1 MISFTIPDI
10 ITKIFFV
17 LNKRSRVSK
26 RSLKTHPP
34 HHRIFTF
41 YPTRK
46 IVLDK
51 SIETITPRIP
61 MRLLALAVAL
71 FAILSLALGLSGSD
85 VQAIGLG
92 VVGLLLS
99 VTTWRAAQMS
109 RFLQIFA
116 AIFATEY
123 LVFGAMITLSAHALW
138 PAALEGF
145 TVPESLPVTV
155 GVFGLII
162 YAISY
167 LPGIVAIMRIADR
180 FFDGRDVVTVRL
192 WPFPAYTIVEQTLA
206 RGFVVFLVVVN
217 QAQVGISVR
226 LSYFNRDWFNAI
238 QEKNSEAFWSLLYTV
253 FFFWAA
259 IYIVSA
265 IIEYVVQSQ
274 LMIRWRRWLTARYVS
289 DWLDQGSHY
298 RMALAGGGADNPDQR
313 ISDDVDEFINRTYS
327 FSISLL
333 STTSS
338 LVSFSIILWT
348 ISANFTIPGT
358 EIAIPGFLFWVAC
371 LYSGFGTLVTHLIG
385 RRLIGLYF
393 NQQKFEANFRFSLAR
408 LREYAEQ
415 IALLKGEPT
424 ERGLLMGK
432 FGEVIQN
439 FLAIVSLRK
448 LLMAFTSGYGQI
460 SPLIPYVV
468 AAPFYFLGKIQLGVL
483 TQTASAFGRVE
494 GALSFFIDAYTS
506 VAAYLA
512 VIRRLTGFDT
522 SIDAARQLGKS
533 PPSILERRSDE
544 PSLRVSALK
553 LALPNG
559 TALAEANLAFQRG
572 EAVLISGPSG
582 SGKSTLL
589 RAISGIW
596 PYGVGEVI
604 VPNGATLLLLPQKPY
619 LPQGSLREC
628 VAYPAS
634 PNTYSD
640 AELTSALAASGLG
653 RISDALDDHANWSQ
667 RLSGGEQQRLAIAR
681 ALLTKPDWLF
691 LDEATSALD
700 EESEAQLYTALKD
713 RLPTTTLISIGHRST
728 LKAFHSA
735 AVRMEAIE
743 GGGFTAVRV

>member
-1 MISFTIPDI
+1 
-10 ITKIFFV
+10 
-17 LNKRSRVSK
+17 
-26 RSLKTHPP
+26 
-34 HHRIFTF
+34 
-41 YPTRK
+41 
-46 IVLDK
+46 
-51 SIETITPRIP
+51 
-61 MRLLALAVAL
+61 MRLLAVAIAL
-71 FAILSLALGLSGSD
+71 FALVSLGLGLFESD

-92 VVGLLLS
+92 IVGGLLA
-99 VTTWRAAQMS
+99 VTTWRAHGMS

-116 AIFATEY
+116 AIFASEY
-123 LVFGAMITLSAHALW
+123 LAFGIIITLGAHDLW
-138 PAALEGF
+138 PASLEALA
-145 TVPESLPVTV
+145 VPESLPVTV
-155 GVFGLII
+155 GVFGLIV
-162 YAISY
+162 YAISFI
-167 LPGIVAIMRIADR
+167 PGIAAIMRIADR
-180 FFDGRDVVTVRL
+180 FFDGRDRVMVRL
-192 WPFPAYTIVEQTLA
+192 WPLPAFTVIEQTMA

-253 FFFWAA
+253 FLFWAS

-274 LMIRWRRWLTARYVS
+274 LMIRWRRWLTARYVA
-289 DWLDQGSHY
+289 DWLDHGSHY

-313 ISDDVDEFINRTYS
+313 IADDVDDFISRTYN

-333 STTSS
+333 SSTSS

-371 LYSGFGTLVTHLIG
+371 LYSGFGTLMTHLIG
-385 RRLIGLYF
+385 RKLIGLYF

-432 FGEVIQN
+432 FRDVISN
-439 FLAIVSLRK
+439 FLSIVSLRK

-494 GALSFFIDAYTS
+494 GSLSFFIDAYTS

-512 VIRRLTGFDT
+512 VIQRLTGFDS
-522 SIDAARQLGKS
+522 SIEAARQLGKT
-533 PPSILERRSDE
+533 PLAIAEHRSDT
-544 PSLRVSALK
+544 PSLQVKALR
-553 LALPNG
+553 LALPDG
-559 TALAEANLAFQRG
+559 SVIVETDLTFQPG
-572 EAVLISGPSG
+572 EAVLVSGPSG

-589 RAISGIW
+589 RAIAGIW
-596 PYGVGEVI
+596 PYGSGDVV
-604 VPNGATLLLLPQKPY
+604 VPSGANLLLLPQKPY

-628 VAYPAS
+628 ISYPAEAG
-634 PNTYSD
+634 TYSD
-640 AELTSALAASGLG
+640 GDLVDALAAAGLG
-653 RISDALDDHANWSQ
+653 KLADALDDQANWAQ
-667 RLSGGEQQRLAIAR
+667 RLSGGEQQRVAIAR
-681 ALLTKPDWLF
+681 ALLARPDWLF
-691 LDEATSALD
+691 LDEATAALD
-700 EESEAQLYTALKD
+700 EDSEARLYTAIRD
-713 RLPTTTLISIGHRST
+713 RLPTTTLVSIGHRST
-728 LKAFHSA
+728 LKAFHTA
-735 AVRMEAIE
+735 AIRMEPME
-743 GGGFTAVRV
+743 QGGFKATRV

>member
-1 MISFTIPDI
+1 
-10 ITKIFFV
+10 
-17 LNKRSRVSK
+17 
-26 RSLKTHPP
+26 
-34 HHRIFTF
+34 
-41 YPTRK
+41 
-46 IVLDK
+46 
-51 SIETITPRIP
+51 
-61 MRLLALAVAL
+61 MRLLAFAVAL
-71 FAILSLALGLSGSD
+71 FAVLSLGLGFSGSD

-92 VVGLLLS
+92 IVGLLLGF
-99 VTTWRAAQMS
+99 TTWRAARMS

-138 PAALEGF
+138 PAALEQLS
-145 TVPESLPVTV
+145 VPESLPVTV
-155 GVFGLII
+155 GVFGLIV

-167 LPGIVAIMRIADR
+167 IPGIVAIMRIADR
-180 FFDGRDVVTVRL
+180 FFDGHDTVTVRL
-192 WPFPAYTIVEQTLA
+192 WPFPAFPIVEQTLA

-253 FFFWAA
+253 FFFWAS

-274 LMIRWRRWLTARYVS
+274 LMIRWRRWLTTRYVS
-289 DWLDQGSHY
+289 DWLDHGNHY

-424 ERGLLMGK
+424 ERVLLMGK
-432 FGEVIQN
+432 FGEVIHN

-448 LLMAFTSGYGQI
+448 LLIAFTSGYGQI

-494 GALSFFIDAYTS
+494 GSLSFFIDAYTS

-522 SIDAARQLGKS
+522 SIDAARKLGKS
-533 PPSILERRSDE
+533 PPSIVERRSDG
-544 PSLRVSALK
+544 PSLRVSELK

-559 TALAEANLAFQRG
+559 TAMAEADLAFQPG

-604 VPNGATLLLLPQKPY
+604 VPAGASLLLLPQKPY

-634 PNTYSD
+634 PDTYSLS
-640 AELTSALAASGLG
+640 ELTTALEACGLG
-653 RISDALDDHANWSQ
+653 RLSDALDDHANWSQ

-700 EESEAQLYTALKD
+700 EESEAHLYSTLKNQLPA
-713 RLPTTTLISIGHRST
+713 TTLISIGHRST
-728 LKAFHSA
+728 LRAFHHA
-735 AVRMEAIE
+735 AIRMEAME
-743 GGGFTAVRV
+743 TGGFKAVRV

>member
-1 MISFTIPDI
+1 
-10 ITKIFFV
+10 
-17 LNKRSRVSK
+17 
-26 RSLKTHPP
+26 
-34 HHRIFTF
+34 
-41 YPTRK
+41 
-46 IVLDK
+46 
-51 SIETITPRIP
+51 
-61 MRLLALAVAL
+61 MRLLAFAVAL
-71 FAILSLALGLSGSD
+71 FAVLSLGLGFSGSD

-92 VVGLLLS
+92 IVGLLLGF
-99 VTTWRAAQMS
+99 TTWRAARMS

-138 PAALEGF
+138 PAALEQLS
-145 TVPESLPVTV
+145 VPESLPVTV
-155 GVFGLII
+155 GVFGLIV

-167 LPGIVAIMRIADR
+167 IPGIVAIMRIADR
-180 FFDGRDVVTVRL
+180 FFDGHDTVTVRL
-192 WPFPAYTIVEQTLA
+192 WPFPAFPIIEQTLA

-253 FFFWAA
+253 FFFWAS

-289 DWLDQGSHY
+289 DWLDHGNHY

-424 ERGLLMGK
+424 ERVLLMGK
-432 FGEVIQN
+432 FGEVIHN

-494 GALSFFIDAYTS
+494 GSLSFFIDAYTS

-522 SIDAARQLGKS
+522 SIDAARKLGKS
-533 PPSILERRSDE
+533 PPSIVERRSDG
-544 PSLRVSALK
+544 PSLRVSELK

-559 TALAEANLAFQRG
+559 TAMAEADLAFQPG

-604 VPNGATLLLLPQKPY
+604 VPAGASLLLLPQKPY

-634 PNTYSD
+634 PDTYSRS
-640 AELTSALAASGLG
+640 ELTTALEACGLG
-653 RISDALDDHANWSQ
+653 RLSDALDDHANWSQ

-700 EESEAQLYTALKD
+700 EESEAHLYSTLKNQLPA
-713 RLPTTTLISIGHRST
+713 TTLISIGHRST
-728 LKAFHSA
+728 LRAFHHA
-735 AVRMEAIE
+735 AIRMEAME
-743 GGGFTAVRV
+743 TGGFKAVRV